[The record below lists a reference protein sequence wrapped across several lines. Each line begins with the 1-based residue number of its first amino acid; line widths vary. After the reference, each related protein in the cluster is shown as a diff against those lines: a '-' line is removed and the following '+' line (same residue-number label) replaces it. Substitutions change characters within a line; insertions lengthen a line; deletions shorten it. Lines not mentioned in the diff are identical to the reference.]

1 MVITKRNLIIPN
13 ALLIIELIFVFGCLP
28 YSYKSQLT
36 SEKVL
41 TTALEREESIFK
53 VNYQLT
59 DKSII
64 FTLSETQQ
72 RLEKSK
78 VEKAFKS
85 SRSAD
90 FDKPVNCLPNEYKY
104 KNFKY
109 WDCMLVAPAFTFGL
123 GYVIT
128 IPIMIYDWTTY
139 PIYTAFST
147 ENIEV
152 VEETKPSNSKE
163 VIPQN
168 YKLQLTNEKSNFNKT
183 YTLKE
188 GKIEIPFDA
197 LNLSY
202 LWNSGD
208 KEVGRQYQYYY
219 SVVDSKGKEVLPISP
234 INGTLFHS
242 DTNFAKLADLA
253 YEKGKQIEFN
263 RCSKKFELETIREG
277 YKYIMDNGWNLREDD
292 WIVGEILKRACHQYK
307 GTNSHD
313 ACLSDFQSCIGTV
326 RYIDNQNT
334 NYQK

>member
-1 MVITKRNLIIPN
+1 MIRRKNITLPKVFLIIGL
-13 ALLIIELIFVFGCLP
+13 LLIFGCLP

-36 SEKVL
+36 SEKTLSTVL
-41 TTALEREESIFK
+41 DREEPIFK
-53 VNYQLT
+53 VNYHLT
-59 DKSII
+59 GKSVIV
-64 FTLSETQQ
+64 TLSESRQ
-72 RLEKSK
+72 LINKVK
-78 VEKAFKS
+78 VEKTFT
-85 SRSAD
+85 SRRHAEVDEPACPSLST
-90 FDKPVNCLPNEYKY
+90 NYR
-104 KNFKY
+104 Y
-109 WDCMLVAPAFTFGL
+109 WDCMLVAPIITFGL
-123 GYVIT
+123 GYIIT
-128 IPIMIYDWTTY
+128 IPIMLYDWITY

-147 ENIEV
+147 ENIEI
-152 VEETKPSNSKE
+152 VEETKPSGSKE

-168 YKLQLTNEKSNFNKT
+168 YKLILTNEKSNFNKT

-208 KEVGRQYQYYY
+208 QEVGRQYQYYY
-219 SVVDSKGKEVLPISP
+219 SVVDGKGKEVLPISP

-313 ACLSDFQSCIGTV
+313 ACLSDFRSCIRTV

>member
-1 MVITKRNLIIPN
+1 MFILN
-13 ALLIIELIFVFGCLP
+13 CLP
-28 YSYKSQLT
+28 YLKESRIVSEKELSRQRDQTKSEYTVDYKLT
-36 SEKVL
+36 S
-41 TTALEREESIFK
+41 
-53 VNYQLT
+53 
-59 DKSII
+59 KSIL
-64 FTLSETQQ
+64 FSLTEAQ
-72 RLEKSK
+72 
-78 VEKAFKS
+78 VA
-85 SRSAD
+85 
-90 FDKPVNCLPNEYKY
+90 FDKVKKEKTIETFKKADLDSQIECSVFGHATYWQCMISPVVL
-104 KNFKY
+104 
-109 WDCMLVAPAFTFGL
+109 FGV
-123 GYVIT
+123 GIVIT
-128 IPIMIYDWTTY
+128 IPIMLYDWITY

-147 ENIEV
+147 ENIEI
-152 VEETKPSNSKE
+152 VEETKPSGSKE

-168 YKLQLTNEKSNFNKT
+168 YKLILTNEKSNFNKT

-313 ACLSDFQSCIGTV
+313 ACLSDFRSCIRTV